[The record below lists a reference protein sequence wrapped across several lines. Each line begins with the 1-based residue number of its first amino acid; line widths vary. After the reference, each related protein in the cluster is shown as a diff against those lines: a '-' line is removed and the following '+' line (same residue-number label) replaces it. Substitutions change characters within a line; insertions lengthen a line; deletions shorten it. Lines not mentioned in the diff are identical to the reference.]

1 MARVRVSEKS
11 SKLHIEIEGTGKD
24 QGAVLGALKECA
36 EGRCAC
42 PTSQYEKLQSVD
54 IAPGKDSIGI
64 VLTPKAGE
72 TIDRQ
77 AIDRCLEYTRA
88 KAQRK

>member
-1 MARVRVSEKS
+1 MARFRIFDKA
-11 SKLHIEIEGTGKD
+11 SKLHIEIEGTGKE

-42 PTSQYEKLQSVD
+42 PTTQYEKLQSVD

-64 VLTPKAGE
+64 VLTAKAGE

-77 AIDRCLEYTRA
+77 AIDRCLEYTTA